1 MKTRLIMVLSCLV
14 CMGGT
19 LQAQAGEN
27 GVVPVTGALGTHD
40 PTVVK
45 MGDTYV
51 RFSTGRGIPV
61 ATSADLIHWE
71 LGGQVFSQNPA
82 WTAAAIPGSGDFW
95 APDVVRRGTQWR
107 MYYAVS
113 TFGSNRSAVG
123 LAVNDHL
130 NPARPTEGWVDR
142 GAVLESFPTDDFNA
156 IDPQI
161 AQSPEGDDW
170 LVFGSFW
177 SGIHMRPLSAGGSL
191 VSGGR
196 DVTLA
201 SRPEPPHAIEGAY
214 LLAHGGNYY
223 LFVSFDFCCRGKQ
236 STYSIRIGRSAAF
249 EGPYVDRDG
258 RRLLEG
264 GGTLIKATEDQDIG
278 PGHNSVLVDGDKQ
291 YIVYHVY
298 DARYGGSSRLRIGLL
313 GWDAEGWPLIP

>member
-1 MKTRLIMVLSCLV
+1 MVAV
-14 CMGGT
+14 R
-19 LQAQAGEN
+19 
-27 GVVPVTGALGTHD
+27 GALTTHD
-40 PTVVK
+40 PTIVK
-45 MGDTYV
+45 LDGGYA
-51 RFSTGRGIPV
+51 RFGTGPGIPV
-61 ATSADLIHWE
+61 ATSPDLVTWTE
-71 LGGQVFSQNPA
+71 AGPAFAGNPSWSQE
-82 WTAAAIPGSGDFW
+82 AIPGSGDLW
-95 APDVVRRGTQWR
+95 APDVVQRGGEWR

-113 TFGSNRSAVG
+113 TFGSNRSAIG
-123 LAVNDHL
+123 LAVNRSL
-130 NPARPTEGWVDR
+130 NAQTPSYGWIDQGPVVQSQR
-142 GAVLESFPTDDFNA
+142 SDDFNA

-223 LFVSFDFCCRGKQ
+223 LFVSFDFCCRGKR